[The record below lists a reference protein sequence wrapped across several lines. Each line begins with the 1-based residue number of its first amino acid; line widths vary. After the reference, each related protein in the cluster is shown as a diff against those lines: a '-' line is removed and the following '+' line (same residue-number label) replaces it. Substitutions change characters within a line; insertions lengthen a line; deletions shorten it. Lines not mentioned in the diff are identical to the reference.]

1 MTPNILS
8 NDIVTTFINFVEG
21 TDYDLAQDI
30 TINGQSTWDLI
41 FYGVGY
47 DICELDELALDFDSM
62 DDLTFEA
69 STTASN
75 NCIRETY

>member
-8 NDIVTTFINFVEG
+8 SDIVTTFINFVEG

-41 FYGVGY
+41 FYDVGWNR
-47 DICELDELALDFDSM
+47 CQLDELALDFSLM
-62 DDLTFEA
+62 DTATFEA
-69 STTASN
+69 TTTASN

>member
-8 NDIVTTFINFVEG
+8 SDIVTTFINFVEG

-41 FYGVGY
+41 FYDVGWNR
-47 DICELDELALDFDSM
+47 CQLDELALDFDIM
-62 DDLTFEA
+62 DGATFEA
-69 STTASN
+69 TTTATN